1 VVQRL
6 GRRGPLGRVPAHQL
20 VHQVDGLVRVRVRVR
35 VRARVGV
42 RVRVSRDNTL
52 ALTLTLTSGEAE
64 GMSCASGVA
73 TNCGNLKFMFC
84 ASASPCFHEL
94 ALGVP
99 STWSGLGLGLG
110 VRVRG

>member
-1 VVQRL
+1 MQRL

-20 VHQVDGLVRVRVRVR
+20 VHQVDGLVRVRA
-35 VRARVGV
+35 RAS
-42 RVRVSRDNTL
+42 VRVSRDNTL

-99 STWSGLGLGLG
+99 STWSGLGLALG
-110 VRVRG
+110 VRGRG

>member
-1 VVQRL
+1 MLQRL
-6 GRRGPLGRVPAHQL
+6 RRRGSLGRVPAHQL
-20 VHQVDGLVRVRVRVR
+20 VHQVDGLVRVRV
-35 VRARVGV
+35 GV
-42 RVRVSRDNTL
+42 SVRVSRDNTL

-99 STWSGLGLGLG
+99 STWSGLG
-110 VRVRG
+110 VRG

>member
-1 VVQRL
+1 MLPVARGVKETSVRL
-6 GRRGPLGRVPAHQL
+6 VWVWVRVG
-20 VHQVDGLVRVRVRVR
+20 VRIRVRV
-35 VRARVGV
+35 RVGV
-42 RVRVSRDNTL
+42 RVRIRVRVSLT
-52 ALTLTLTSGEAE
+52 LTLTLTSGEAE

-110 VRVRG
+110 FRVRG

>member
-1 VVQRL
+1 MQRL

-20 VHQVDGLVRVRVRVR
+20 VHQVDGLVRVRVR
-35 VRARVGV
+35 V

-99 STWSGLGLGLG
+99 STCSGSGLGLGL
-110 VRVRG
+110 RVRLKGWG